1 MFTLVLL
8 NLCRNEKLYLR
19 ALQELVAATAE
30 PQVTFEDSQNLG
42 EVSKYWE
49 WEMACFVCVCVC
61 VFKDRKNVDSTQYS
75 AVRLLLFFG
84 Y

>member
-8 NLCRNEKLYLR
+8 NLSRNEKLYLR

-42 EVSKYWE
+42 EVSKYWQ
-49 WEMACFVCVCVC
+49 WEMACFVCVC